1 MSALVVYE
9 SLYGNTREVAEA
21 IASGLGDASV
31 VSVQEAMAH
40 KTQADLL
47 VVGGPTHVHGLTSR
61 RSRAGGVQSAH
72 GDVQPGAG
80 DGPGLR
86 DWLADLPRV
95 ANAQA
100 AAFDT
105 RAHGPQLLT
114 GSASHG
120 IARRLRHHGYRLVA
134 TESFLVEA
142 SEGPL
147 AEGELERAHAW
158 GETLAEALAR
168 VSPHQG

>member
-21 IASGLGDASV
+21 IASGLGDAKV
-31 VSVQEAMAH
+31 VSVQDAVSQV
-40 KTQADLL
+40 TRADLL

-61 RSRAGGVQSAH
+61 RSRAAGVQNAH
-72 GDVQPGAG
+72 GDLQPGG
-80 DGPGLR
+80 RDGPGLR

-95 ANAQA
+95 TNAQA

-105 RAHGPQLLT
+105 RAHGPRVLT

-120 IARRLRHHGYRLVA
+120 IARRLRHHGYRLLE
-134 TESFLVEA
+134 TESFLVQGG
-142 SEGPL
+142 EGPL
-147 AEGELERAHAW
+147 AAGELERARAW
-158 GETLAEALAR
+158 GESLGRSADGHR
-168 VSPHQG
+168 

>member
-1 MSALVVYE
+1 MTALIVYE

-21 IASGLGDASV
+21 IAAGLGDARV
-31 VSVQEAMAH
+31 VSVQDAISHAT
-40 KTQADLL
+40 KPDLL
-47 VVGGPTHVHGLTSR
+47 VVGGPTHIHGLSSR
-61 RSRAGGVQSAH
+61 RSRTAGAQSAH
-72 GDVQPGAG
+72 GDLELGAG

-95 ANAQA
+95 ANVQA

-105 RAHGPQLLT
+105 RAHGPQALT

-120 IARRLRHHGYRLVA
+120 IARRLRRHGYRVLE
-134 TESFLVEA
+134 TESFLVEG

-147 AEGELERAHAW
+147 ADGELERARAW
-158 GETLAEALAR
+158 GEQLAAA
-168 VSPHQG
+168 VPT

>member
-21 IASGLGDASV
+21 IATGLGDARV
-31 VSVQEAMAH
+31 VSVQEALSHAT
-40 KTQADLL
+40 KADLL
-47 VVGGPTHVHGLTSR
+47 VVGGPTHVHGLSSK
-61 RSRAGGVQSAH
+61 RSRTAGVENAH
-72 GDVQPGAG
+72 RAVEAGAG

-95 ANAQA
+95 ANARA

-105 RAHGPQLLT
+105 RAHGPRLLT
-114 GSASHG
+114 GSAARG
-120 IARRLRHHGYRLVA
+120 IARRLRHHGYQLLE

-142 SEGPL
+142 PEGPL
-147 AEGELERAHAW
+147 PSGEVERARAW
-158 GETLAEALAR
+158 GEQLAEVLVHGGAR
-168 VSPHQG
+168 

>member
-21 IASGLGDASV
+21 IASGLGDAKV
-31 VSVQEAMAH
+31 VSVQDAVSQVT
-40 KTQADLL
+40 KADLL

-61 RSRAGGVQSAH
+61 RSRTAGVQNAH
-72 GDVQPGAG
+72 GELEPGAG

-105 RAHGPQLLT
+105 RAHGPRVLT

-120 IARRLRHHGYRLVA
+120 IARRLRHHGYRLLDS
-134 TESFLVEA
+134 ESFLVEGG
-142 SEGPL
+142 EGPL
-147 AEGELERAHAW
+147 TAGELERARGW
-158 GETLAEALAR
+158 GETLGRSVSR
-168 VSPHQG
+168 VDPRNG